1 MNDRRIK
8 NLVRMAMEVEELESH
23 VNAPALRLAGEPAEL
38 RRRAWFASGVGMMG
52 IGLAAAAGLALVFAL
67 PAMMQPRN
75 SGHTNNT
82 SLATTAADNSAGTPK
97 DNTIVRHMPTSAPIQ
112 NANHAAL
119 AVVPTVSVAAD
130 RVDPDNVE
138 RSMIMAIYRGARGQ
152 MQCVKMKP
160 HEWSENKCLT
170 DVTSQELKCVS
181 VGQACTASADHALVV
196 ALSGPQKS
204 LPRNESDAVHLA
216 TCILGS
222 PCENDSKCLS
232 LNAAQCVPEGVSVKI
247 ETVADSR

>member
-1 MNDRRIK
+1 M
-8 NLVRMAMEVEELESH
+8 
-23 VNAPALRLAGEPAEL
+23 
-38 RRRAWFASGVGMMG
+38 
-52 IGLAAAAGLALVFAL
+52 
-67 PAMMQPRN
+67 
-75 SGHTNNT
+75 
-82 SLATTAADNSAGTPK
+82 TAAPM
-97 DNTIVRHMPTSAPIQ
+97 I
-112 NANHAAL
+112 NA
-119 AVVPTVSVAAD
+119 AAD
-130 RVDPDNVE
+130 RVDPGNVE
-138 RSMIMAIYRGARGQ
+138 RSMVMAIYRGARGQ

-204 LPRNESDAVHLA
+204 LPRNDSDAVHLA

-232 LNAAQCVPEGVSVKI
+232 LTAAQCVPDGVSVKI
-247 ETVADSR
+247 ETVAASR